1 MAFFLRLLGADQLA
15 LIVYGQTFNNETT
28 GELQIVLRNLERYW
42 SCHRSPPV
50 YPSSIGN
57 GTGDWNIAYE
67 QARTLVAQMTNDEKN
82 NITYSFQST
91 SNGCSGNLGAV
102 PRLGFPGLH
111 VGVAWNPDLARKRGQ
126 YMGAEFK
133 RKSIHIALGPVV
145 GPLGRVA
152 PGGGNWEGF
161 SSDHYLCGKLA
172 YETIVGM
179 HNEQETDRNPS
190 VYLATSVS
198 SNIDNRTMHKL
209 YPWPFQDTVKA
220 GVGPVMCSY
229 NRVNNSYAC
238 HNSKV
243 LNGLLNTELGFQ
255 GYALTDWYA
264 QHTGVA
270 SANAGLDMSMPLA
283 DSNGSM
289 AQLRLDDMATRIVA
303 TWYNF
308 AKIDSPE
315 ANVPVS
321 LREPHEIVNA
331 RDPASESIIFPGAVE
346 GHVLVKVKAA
356 LPLKK
361 PKILSLFGYDTT
373 ATLINSQTP
382 PFAFQQGL
390 GSNTAAYIDA
400 LFNTFQCQAKLDG
413 IYLSWDFYS
422 QNLRVNT
429 ASEACI
435 VFVNEQFSEDWDR
448 PRLTDSYSDPLITD
462 VAAKCNNT
470 IIEYT
475 NITAVIYAHI
485 MYGKQSPSS
494 RLPYTGAKD
503 PGDYGTLL
511 NPVYLDNSSMY
522 YAQSNLTEGG
532 YINYRHYITNNL
544 VPRYKFGYRLI
555 YSTFDYRDLR
565 VQVLDLAWKSYL
577 PPGSE
582 FYNTT
587 EPKPPGGLDSL
598 WDEVATVSFTVTNTG
613 VVDAAE
619 VAQLVLRVFH
629 KQTIRLGKSLDLHFH
644 LTRRDLSQWGVVT
657 QQWVLRQGIYKAMIG
672 KTVLDM

>member
-1 MAFFLRLLGADQLA
+1 MAFFFRLLGADQLA

-28 GELQIVLRNLERYW
+28 GELQTVLRNLERYW
-42 SCHRSPPV
+42 SYDRSPPV
-50 YPSSIGN
+50 YPNSTGN
-57 GTGDWNIAYE
+57 GTDDWNIAYE
-67 QARTLVAQMTNDEKN
+67 QARTLVAQMTNNEKN

-91 SNGCSGNLGAV
+91 SNGCSGNLEAV

-133 RKSIHIALGPVV
+133 RKSIHIAVGPVM
-145 GPLGRVA
+145 GPLARVA
-152 PGGGNWEGF
+152 RGGGNWEGF

-172 YETIVGM
+172 YETIIGM
-179 HNEQETDRNPS
+179 QEFIIASVNHLVSNEQETDRNPS
-190 VYLATSVS
+190 VYLVNISVS
-198 SNIDNRTMHKL
+198 SNINNRTMHNL
-209 YPWPFQDTVKA
+209 YLWPFQDTVKA

-229 NRVNNSYAC
+229 NRVNNSHAC

-270 SANAGLDMSMPLA
+270 STNAGLDMSMPLA

-308 AKIDSPE
+308 AKIDSPG
-315 ANVPVS
+315 ANVP
-321 LREPHEIVNA
+321 
-331 RDPASESIIFPGAVE
+331 

-361 PKILSLFGYDTT
+361 PKILSLSGYDAT
-373 ATLINSQTP
+373 AALINSQTP
-382 PFAFQQGL
+382 AFAFQQGL
-390 GSNTAAYIDA
+390 GGTLVTGDGSGSNTAAYIDA

-413 IYLSWDFYS
+413 VYLSWD
-422 QNLRVNT
+422 L
-429 ASEACI
+429 
-435 VFVNEQFSEDWDR
+435 FSR
-448 PRLTDSYSDPLITD
+448 IRDSRKVGTGH
-462 VAAKCNNT
+462 
-470 IIEYT
+470 IEYP
-475 NITAVIYAHI
+475 NITAVIYAHVP
-485 MYGKQSPSS
+485 GQDSVV
-494 RLPYTGAKD
+494 LPYTGAKD
-503 PGDYGTLL
+503 PGDYATLL

-672 KTVLDM
+672 KTVLDIYGWKET